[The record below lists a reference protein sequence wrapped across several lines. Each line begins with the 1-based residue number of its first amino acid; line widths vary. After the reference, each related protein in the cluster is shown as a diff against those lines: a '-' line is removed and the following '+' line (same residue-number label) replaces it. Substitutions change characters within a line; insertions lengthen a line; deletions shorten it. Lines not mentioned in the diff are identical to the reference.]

1 MRSFAALWI
10 LGFAVSACAEDTP
23 ASLLA
28 DITRAIEERDVATA
42 ARIFDEEKMTKE
54 ELEGEIAD
62 EDRKADGHFL
72 EILKARP
79 ELANPKEGATELTLK
94 WVHAAED
101 GKLYRGKARFQREDG
116 AWGLDKLSV
125 DKEDAEGPGAE
136 AGEAKEPPSQV
147 LAGFVAAMKN
157 KDWKALLE
165 YCPAD
170 ERDELTP
177 EKLGEKFTESDEDAG
192 GHFAEGV
199 ENAALV
205 TAAGARVVGI
215 EVELDYDVMGGSV
228 SVELNMMKKSGAW
241 WIADVEVD
249 LRKPDDGK

>member
-1 MRSFAALWI
+1 MRTIATLLV

-42 ARIFDEEKMTKE
+42 ARIFDEEEMTKE
-54 ELEGEIAD
+54 ELEGEIAQ
-62 EDRKADGHFL
+62 EDKKADGHFL

-79 ELANPKEGATELTLK
+79 ELADPKEGATELTLK
-94 WVHAAED
+94 WAHATED
-101 GKLYRGKARFQREDG
+101 GTLYRGKARFQREDG
-116 AWGLDKLSV
+116 AWGLEKLSV
-125 DKEDAEGPGAE
+125 DKEDAKDPAGE
-136 AGEAKEPPSQV
+136 AGEAKESPSQV
-147 LAGFVAAMKN
+147 LAGFVEAMRK

-165 YCPAD
+165 YCPAE
-170 ERDELTP
+170 ERGELTP
-177 EKLGEKFTESDEDAG
+177 EKLEERFTESDEEAG

-205 TAAGARVVGI
+205 TSAGARVVGI

-228 SVELNMMKKSGAW
+228 SVELQMTKRAAAW
-241 WIADVEVD
+241 VIEDVEVD
-249 LRKPDDGK
+249 LKKPE